1 MNISPATKLYAVL
14 GHPIRHSLSP
24 TMYNAAIAALSMDAV
39 YLAFDVPPG
48 RLMPALASLGE
59 LGFGGVNLT
68 VPLKEVA
75 FREIGNL
82 DESARRL
89 GSVNTVKFTPAGLEG
104 YSTDGRGFLRA
115 LQEEFGMTVCGKTLF
130 MLGCGGAGRA
140 VALASAMA
148 GAERLLLA
156 DMDLA
161 CVRRLELE
169 IASLSGKIAIE
180 TVASG
185 LENWQQACRAAE
197 LVVHATP
204 VGMHPGETSLLTAEA
219 FRPGQLVYDL
229 IYMFPE
235 TALMKVARVRGARVT
250 NGLGM
255 LLHQGA
261 LSFAIWTGIEPPVDV
276 MRRVLAQAV
285 YGGTK

>member
-14 GHPIRHSLSP
+14 GHPIQHSLSP
-24 TMYNAAIAALSMDAV
+24 AMQNAAIAALDMDAA
-39 YLAFDVPPG
+39 YLAFDVPPD
-48 RLMPALASLGE
+48 RLMPALACLGE

-75 FREIGNL
+75 FRGIGNL

-104 YSTDGRGFLRA
+104 YSTDGQGFLRA
-115 LQEEFGMTVCGKTLF
+115 LQEAFHVTVRGKTLF
-130 MLGCGGAGRA
+130 ILGCGGAGRA

-148 GAERLLLA
+148 GAEQLLLA
-156 DMDLA
+156 DLELDS
-161 CVRRLELE
+161 VRKLELE
-169 IASLSGKIAIE
+169 IAALPGKIQ
-180 TVASG
+180 TRLVAADSDAWSEAG
-185 LENWQQACRAAE
+185 REAG

-204 VGMHPGETSLLTAEA
+204 VGMHPGDVSLLAAEA
-219 FRPGQLVYDL
+219 FRPDQLVYDL

-235 TALMKVARVRGARVT
+235 TAVMKVASACGARVA
-250 NGLGM
+250 NGQGM

-276 MRRVLAQAV
+276 MRRVLEQAV
-285 YGGTK
+285 YGGKE

>member
-24 TMYNAAIAALSMDAV
+24 AMQNAAIAALDMDAV
-39 YLAFDVPPG
+39 YLAFDVPPE
-48 RLMPALASLGE
+48 RLMPALACLGE

-75 FREIGNL
+75 FRGIGNL

-104 YSTDGRGFLRA
+104 YSTDGQGFLRA
-115 LQEEFGMTVCGKTLF
+115 LQEAFQVTVRGKTLF
-130 MLGCGGAGRA
+130 ILGCGGAGRA

-156 DMDLA
+156 DMELDS
-161 CVRRLELE
+161 VRKLELE
-169 IASLSGKIAIE
+169 IAALPGKIQ
-180 TVASG
+180 TRLVAADSDAWSEAG
-185 LENWQQACRAAE
+185 REAG

-204 VGMHPGETSLLTAEA
+204 VGMHPGEASLLAAEA
-219 FRPGQLVYDL
+219 FRPDQLVYDL

-235 TALMKVARVRGARVT
+235 TAVMKVASARGARVA
-250 NGLGM
+250 NGQGM

-276 MRRVLAQAV
+276 MRRVLEQAV
-285 YGGTK
+285 YGGKE